1 MLLYGQAIR
10 KNPLHAM
17 KLGDI
22 EYRQHGKVVLLIF
35 HLGSFLPCG
44 FEVNDT
50 QRENAP
56 TNNLL

>member
-1 MLLYGQAIR
+1 MLLYRQAIR

-35 HLGSFLPCG
+35 HLGSIRGYKVVFL
-44 FEVNDT
+44 FS
-50 QRENAP
+50 
-56 TNNLL
+56 LWF